1 MGISAGKTCVQN
13 MRSHGKLMFLPDRKS
28 TGNNLIKST
37 SVLQQR
43 HMVASGKQLLPIK
56 VQIAILHISKLKV
69 QPIKIFYCFDR
80 IKSPA

>member
-37 SVLQQR
+37 SALQQCN
-43 HMVASGKQLLPIK
+43 MVAPEKQLLPIK
-56 VQIAILHISKLKV
+56 VHIAILHISKLKV
-69 QPIKIFYCFDR
+69 QPITILYCFDR
-80 IKSPA
+80 IKSPF